1 MFVYMNKSIFYSI
14 YSIMDNNIE
23 EKSLYKHYYDTIRE
37 KIPSDIPSDL
47 SSSFITNLYNYF
59 TKLSKP
65 NEKNI

>member
-1 MFVYMNKSIFYSI
+1 
-14 YSIMDNNIE
+14 MDNNIE